1 MASWEWGGV
10 NDRQNGT
17 VTAAPSKFR
26 YDMISK
32 SSGSGTSSDIK
43 WTVKLNQG
51 ELKANMSGYV
61 FTDKLDNKQTYKGS
75 YAVYK
80 GDSSSAL
87 YTGEIETSQDSF
99 SFKFPADLADKYA
112 TYRIE
117 YHTEMRDANS
127 YETVRN
133 EAKIDHEGRVS
144 GNDVKTFTPQLVG
157 NSFVG

>member
-1 MASWEWGGV
+1 
-10 NDRQNGT
+10 
-17 VTAAPSKFR
+17 
-26 YDMISK
+26 
-32 SSGSGTSSDIK
+32 
-43 WTVKLNQG
+43 
-51 ELKANMSGYV
+51 MSGYV

-87 YTGEIETSQDSF
+87 YTGKIETSQDSF

-117 YHTEMRDANS
+117 YHTKMKDANS

-133 EAKIDHEGRVS
+133 EALIIDFIRTPPTFIRTCADEC
-144 GNDVKTFTPQLVG
+144 GNPIP
-157 NSFVG
+157 